1 MLIPQLNYTPE
12 ADRTFL
18 AMQLQKQSIAA
29 CLHTAVLTSFLGFE
43 WIYGWNDTVQ
53 KDNSTQRV
61 CVV

>member
-1 MLIPQLNYTPE
+1 
-12 ADRTFL
+12 
-18 AMQLQKQSIAA
+18 MQLQKQSIAA
-29 CLHTAVLTSFLGFE
+29 RLHAAVLTSFLGFE